1 MNVFWLIALV
11 NLVPVAAVVA
21 TSPLRGLSRVLAP
34 DTLVIGMLYAIF
46 AIRPLFTDRFQA
58 SRFEYSGFYRFVPTY
73 DGQLTASLVGILLL
87 WSIGIGALWCSH
99 WRKLPAVP
107 ITGGTEDHRPE
118 YSPDA
123 AVLPHVRAVV
133 VTLAALALH
142 FVLIVSFM
150 GLARAL
156 AMSEGRSD
164 YVASGSFG
172 LPEIVYVIPLTG
184 SIAAATLILMAR
196 SRPISFPAWL
206 SILACTALSLVSVSQ
221 LGNRRFMIPAVLIVV
236 AAFLMRK
243 PIRFRLWHAV
253 AGLLA
258 IIFLAV
264 VPYVRK
270 AGSRPGENLVE
281 AMFGYIGDNGFLVLL
296 RNMFTTYDTEMY
308 DYIAVVAPRLENGR
322 ENYGFGSGT
331 VLEFLLHPLPQN
343 MFNFT
348 ERSSEVRSY
357 LFNYGCGVTCNLPNP
372 VSSLGG
378 VLFFDGWY
386 VGVIVGGVLAGV
398 LIRVI
403 AIRWSR
409 AATSTVAHNIV
420 TAISASFMAI
430 AVRTETISILWLC
443 IYTLI
448 IGFLV
453 LAVMGEGT
461 MLSGLRRS
469 RDNDLSSVSS
479 ICNPQSPTPQ
489 GTAQTAGKPRGDF
502 GMEVTGRDSRRVPL
516 HSE

>member
-34 DTLVIGMLYAIF
+34 DTLVVGMLYAIF

-99 WRKLPAVP
+99 WRKLPAGP
-107 ITGGTEDHRPE
+107 TTAGPEDRRTRQGT
-118 YSPDA
+118 DA
-123 AVLPHVRAVV
+123 ADLPHVRAVA
-133 VTLAALALH
+133 VTLAALALY
-142 FVLIVSFM
+142 FALIVSFM

-164 YVASGSFG
+164 YVSSGAFG
-172 LPEIVYVIPLTG
+172 LPAIVYVIPLTG

-196 SRPISFPAWL
+196 SHPIGFPAWL
-206 SILACTALSLVSVSQ
+206 SILFCTALSLVSVSQ

-236 AAFLMRK
+236 GAFLMQK
-243 PIRFRLWHAV
+243 PIRLRLWHAV

-270 AGSRPGENLVE
+270 AGSRPGENLGE
-281 AMFGYIGDNGFLVLL
+281 AMVRYIGDNGFVVLL

-331 VLEFLLHPLPQN
+331 VLEFFLHPLPQN
-343 MFNFT
+343 MFNFN

-357 LFNYGCGVTCNLPNP
+357 LFNYGCGVTCDLPNP

-386 VGVIVGGVLAGV
+386 VGVIVGGALAGV
-398 LIRVI
+398 LVRVI
-403 AIRWSR
+403 AMRWSR
-409 AATSTVAHNIV
+409 AATSSVAQNMV

-430 AVRTETISILWLC
+430 AVRTETVGILWLC
-443 IYTLI
+443 IYSLM

-461 MLSGLRRS
+461 ILSKLRRS

-479 ICNPQSPTPQ
+479 ICGPQSPTTQ
-489 GTAQTAGKPRGDF
+489 GTAQTEGEPRGDF
-502 GMEVTGRDSRRVPL
+502 GMEVNGRVSRRVPI